1 MQSPDKRAVLMVAD
15 AAKTLKRLYFLH
27 REGVIA
33 QAGWTPGTVHWETKL
48 LWPEF
53 LWQDALTVAGLRE
66 RVLELRFPE
75 RRIEPGEDAALIA
88 WWRGLWRDAPGDAA
102 FAEAAQT
109 ALKPFLREA
118 FVRYLA
124 LADALD
130 DAPTV
135 RLLRHA
141 VADLDEQQARLERAR
156 SDIGEVYPA
165 AELAAARDWAGRV
178 RAQLEAVGVDDLV
191 GEKPCTPPPDAIGLG
206 GRPFAIAREGRRD
219 PRFSF
224 SRIPWPDSLDPARGA
239 GQGFELQVRQAQAHL
254 NEIWAA
260 EMAAA
265 VIFDLADEGPPE
277 FLPEAARWC
286 FDEIRHCRMGYTRFQ
301 EWGFQKREMPMG
313 SFSYDAG
320 ARVDAITRLGII
332 YYFETTYIHTKS
344 ERARSFAEFGDRTSS
359 HDMDFDWAD
368 ELIHTHYGKKWLDHF
383 IARRG
388 LTLTPQDIKVAAEG
402 AVAQIRREA
411 TPADRQ
417 RIEELY
423 HATMTRARELAAQ
436 T

>member
-1 MQSPDKRAVLMVAD
+1 MQSPDLRAALMVTD
-15 AAKTLKRLYFLH
+15 AAKTLKRFYFLH
-27 REGVIA
+27 RECVVA
-33 QAGWTPGTVHWETKL
+33 QAGWTPGTAHWETKL

-53 LWQDALTVAGLRE
+53 LWQDSLTVAALRE

-75 RRIEPGEDAALIA
+75 RRIEPGEDAPLID
-88 WWRGLWRDAPGDAA
+88 WWRRLWREVPNDDA

-118 FVRYLA
+118 FARYLA

-135 RLLRHA
+135 RLLRQA
-141 VADLDEQQARLERAR
+141 IVDLDEQIQRLARIRTDVA
-156 SDIGEVYPA
+156 EVYSA
-165 AELAAARDWAGRV
+165 AELAAARDWAGEV
-178 RAQLEAVGVDDLV
+178 RAQLAALGVEALV
-191 GEKPCTPPPDAIGLG
+191 GEAPCPPPAAPRPDS
-206 GRPFAIAREGRRD
+206 RPFAIAREGRRD
-219 PRFSF
+219 PRFAY

-239 GQGFELQVRQAQAHL
+239 GTGFELQVRQAQAHL

-265 VIFDLADEGPPE
+265 VIWDLADEGPPE
-277 FLPEAARWC
+277 FLTEAARWC
-286 FDEIRHCRMGYTRFQ
+286 FDEIRHCRMGYTRFL
-301 EWGFQKREMPMG
+301 EWGFQKAEMPLG

-320 ARVDAITRLGII
+320 AQVDELTRLGII

-388 LTLTPQDIKVAAEG
+388 LQIGPQDIKAAAEG
-402 AVAQIRREA
+402 AVARIRREA
-411 TPADRQ
+411 TPADRE
-417 RIEELY
+417 RIETLY
-423 HATMTRARELAAQ
+423 RRTLARARELAGRRD
-436 T
+436 